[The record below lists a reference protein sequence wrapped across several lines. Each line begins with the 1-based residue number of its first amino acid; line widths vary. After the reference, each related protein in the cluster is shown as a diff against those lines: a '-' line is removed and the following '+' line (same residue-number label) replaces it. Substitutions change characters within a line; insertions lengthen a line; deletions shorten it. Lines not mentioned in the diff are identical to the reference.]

1 MFHTSKLSPS
11 HLPALRELPAEAGFQ
26 AGDVLVVFGE
36 LFARGYANGIVDEA
50 TRRGLKVIRSTV
62 GRRTA
67 EGKLRA
73 LTSEELASQPQPFI
87 NVPLEAG
94 FDFESVE
101 VGDSESARTA
111 VSLFD
116 GVKLNDWMQAKVDM
130 QALERARERG
140 RVRFRDQVR
149 RYMQELKSHI
159 APGKNVIFCHTMA
172 GGVPRTKVIMPVMN
186 RVFKGRGDRH
196 VSSQALYESDL
207 GRFALMNFDEVTA
220 ETFKVLIEESA
231 ALRSEIE
238 KSGGRTSYLA
248 FGYHGTEILTK
259 GQMRWQTYTPYFQGW
274 AKMKLE
280 DYAAEAQAQGLR
292 ACVYNCPEI
301 LTNSSSIFIGVEV
314 SLYPLLGALRNALGN
329 ALGNSTQSAEGQGRK
344 RIESVLQEATQL
356 VKPEFRDNQAYID
369 KIQDFVDAYVSSE
382 VIQRHSEFGKWPQA
396 SHLEQM
402 EKMLS
407 ASEELFALN
416 ADEKQPM
423 TSLLSEQVFR
433 ATGALMYHDAWTCT
447 RPVVWLGHD
456 AMASALA
463 SGRTL

>member
-1 MFHTSKLSPS
+1 MFHTSKLYPS
-11 HLPALRELPAEAGFQ
+11 RLPALRELPAEAGFQ
-26 AGDVLVVFGE
+26 TGDVLVVFGE

-62 GRRTA
+62 GRRTP
-67 EGKLRA
+67 EGELRA
-73 LTSEELASQPQPFI
+73 LTSEELATQPQPFI

-94 FDFESVE
+94 FDLESIE
-101 VGDSESARTA
+101 VGDTGSARTA

-116 GVKLNDWMQAKVDM
+116 GVKLSDWMQTKVDI

-140 RVRFRDQVR
+140 RVRFRDQVQ
-149 RYMQELKSHI
+149 RYMRELKSHI

-186 RVFKGRGDRH
+186 RVFKGQGDRH

-231 ALRSEIE
+231 TLRSEIE
-238 KSGGRTSYLA
+238 MSGGRASYLA

-280 DYAAEAQAQGLR
+280 DYAAEAHAQGLR

-314 SLYPLLGALRNALGN
+314 SLYPLLGALRNSL
-329 ALGNSTQSAEGQGRK
+329 SSAEGLGRK

-356 VKPEFRDNQAYID
+356 VKPELRDNQAYID
-369 KIQDFVDAYVSSE
+369 KIQEFVDAYVSSE
-382 VIQRHSEFGKWPQA
+382 VIQRHSEFAKWPQA
-396 SHLEQM
+396 SQLEQM

-407 ASEELFALN
+407 ASEELFAIN
-416 ADEKQPM
+416 VDEKQPM

-433 ATGALMYHDAWTCT
+433 ATGALMFHDAWNCS

>member
-1 MFHTSKLSPS
+1 
-11 HLPALRELPAEAGFQ
+11 
-26 AGDVLVVFGE
+26 
-36 LFARGYANGIVDEA
+36 
-50 TRRGLKVIRSTV
+50 LKVIRSTV
-62 GRRTA
+62 GRRTP
-67 EGKLRA
+67 EGELRP
-73 LTSEELASQPQPFI
+73 LNSEELASQSQPLI

-94 FDFESVE
+94 FDLEST
-101 VGDSESARTA
+101 DSDPKGRDA

-116 GVKLNDWMQAKVDM
+116 GVKISDWMHAKVDM
-130 QALERARERG
+130 SALERARERG
-140 RVRFRDQVR
+140 RSRFRDQVR
-149 RYMQELKSHI
+149 HYLQELKTHI
-159 APGKNVIFCHTMA
+159 PSGKNVIFCHTMA

-196 VSSQALYESDL
+196 VSSHTLYESDL

-231 ALRSEIE
+231 DLRSEIE
-238 KSGGRTSYLA
+238 QSGGRASYLA

-259 GQMRWQTYTPYFQGW
+259 GEMRWQTYTPYFQGW

-280 DYAAEAQAQGLR
+280 DYAAEAQAKGVR
-292 ACVYNCPEI
+292 ATVYNCPEI

-314 SLYPLLGALRNALGN
+314 SLYPLLGALRNALPR
-329 ALGNSTQSAEGQGRK
+329 AQGDGKK
-344 RIESVLQEATQL
+344 RIESVLQDAGQL
-356 VKPEFRDNQAYID
+356 VKPEFRDRQLFID
-369 KIQDFVDAYVSSE
+369 QIQKFVDDYVSSD
-382 VIQRHSEFGKWPQA
+382 VIQKHSVFHQWPQA
-396 SHLEQM
+396 SHSEQM

-416 ADEKQPM
+416 ADEKHPM

-433 ATGALMYHDAWTCT
+433 ATGALMYHDAWTCR